1 MSHAS
6 DPPEPQSPPSGGALK
21 RTLLIVNPRGL
32 HARASRKLAELAL
45 KYDAQ
50 VIVRRED
57 ESADGTS
64 LMDLMMLGAG
74 VGMEI
79 EVEAQG
85 NQAAEALAAIS
96 ALVEDGFGERD

>member
-1 MSHAS
+1 MSF
-6 DPPEPQSPPSGGALK
+6 K
-21 RTLLIVNPRGL
+21 RTLQIVNPRGL

-57 ESADGTS
+57 GEADATS

-74 VGMEI
+74 VGSEI

-85 NQAAEALAAIS
+85 AQAEDAMSAIA

>member
-1 MSHAS
+1 MEDQTNS
-6 DPPEPQSPPSGGALK
+6 LK

-45 KYDAQ
+45 KYDAR
-50 VIVRRED
+50 VVVRRED
-57 ESADGTS
+57 GEADATS

-74 VGMEI
+74 VGSEI
-79 EVEAQG
+79 EV
-85 NQAAEALAAIS
+85 AAEGAQAEEALSAIA

>member
-1 MSHAS
+1 MSHES
-6 DPPEPQSPPSGGALK
+6 DAQEPRANGALK

-50 VIVRRED
+50 VTVRRED
-57 ESADGTS
+57 EAADATS

-79 EVEAQG
+79 EVEGQG
-85 NQAAEALAAIS
+85 AQAAEAIAAIA